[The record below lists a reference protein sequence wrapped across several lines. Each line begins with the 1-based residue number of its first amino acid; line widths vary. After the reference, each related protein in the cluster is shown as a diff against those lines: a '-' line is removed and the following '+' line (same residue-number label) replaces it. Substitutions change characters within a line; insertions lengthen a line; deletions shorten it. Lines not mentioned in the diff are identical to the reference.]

1 MSFPAAL
8 VAKRRL
14 EAFIIG
20 LLFLTTVIVL
30 VLLLLNWDLTRQEK
44 KIPQNE
50 ILVFHTI
57 YHYLVSNEIYKGL
70 NLITIAT
77 AIFLPLIV
85 GEAILSLS
93 ISILEIMHNKVTTEE
108 ILKNLEKETSS
119 KRIRILNIAPNS
131 NIYLSLEDLSYLSEE
146 NSYLL
151 QEAITMRKNSEFIFG
166 IVVVFFLTS
175 PLLLLTVSFYT
186 NFYTKYQHSLIHILL
201 LLLLPLSLFYL
212 RVLTYIVSRLIAKLL
227 TIVTKITKTAHSI
240 SIKILINGNKN
251 KINTQCS
258 FTYYHSFN
266 KIRFPKIPKMK
277 VSIVPISQILALLSL
292 GCNLSYL
299 LSDIINKA
307 VAISI
312 DIAVILI
319 LGFLLGKA
327 IGDYVMSNIYIY
339 QLSKA
344 RREQRAEED

>member
-108 ILKNLEKETSS
+108 ILKNIEKETSS

-131 NIYLSLEDLSYLSEE
+131 NIYLSLEDLSYLNGE

-151 QEAITMRKNSEFIFG
+151 QEAITMRKNSEFIFS

-175 PLLLLTVSFYT
+175 PLLFLTIL
-186 NFYTKYQHSLIHILL
+186 FYTKYKHQYSLIPFLF
-201 LLLLPLSLFYL
+201 LLLLPISLFYL
-212 RVLTYIVSRLIAKLL
+212 RVLMYIVSRLIAKLL
-227 TIVTKITKTAHSI
+227 AIVTKITKTANSI
-240 SIKILINGNKN
+240 SSRILIKGNKN
-251 KINTQCS
+251 KTNTQRS
-258 FTYYHSFN
+258 FPYYHSFN
-266 KIRFPKIPKMK
+266 KISFPKIPKTK
-277 VSIVPISQILALLSL
+277 ISIVPISQILALLSL

-312 DIAVILI
+312 GIAVILI